1 MLIEDW
7 VLDRFPEA
15 SYSTTNLR
23 VNCPFCGD
31 DTGKHLYIQVHG
43 DPVAHCFRCEWR
55 GNIYTLVSKVDNISY
70 GEAIIQ
76 IATIQFQRRKETV
89 PLRAA
94 PEGYIPFSI
103 GIKLKSL
110 EAEVAYRYLRSRKVP
125 EHIIQQ
131 YCGIV
136 PGSWRA
142 WFVFDNFWQGRLLR
156 QGHPK
161 YLSPEAAKNDVLW
174 NAQALIGHKDIIIC
188 EGIISAC
195 NAGNNSIALLAKTA
209 TPEQLARIVKA
220 APKSILIMLDAD
232 AKAEA
237 LTLAESLVLSG
248 YTGALS
254 IAQLEYGDPAD
265 CKVHTKYP
273 YTFAESIKHRMQLP
287 AMALKA
293 YTPKF
298 TNSTNSIN
306 FEALFSQ

>member
-7 VLDRFPEA
+7 VLDKFPEA

-55 GNIYTLVSKVDNISY
+55 GSIYTLVSKVDNISY
-70 GEAIIQ
+70 GEAILQ
-76 IATIQFQRRKETV
+76 VSTLQFQHKKKTV
-89 PLRAA
+89 KLGSA
-94 PEGYIPFSI
+94 PAGYVPFSA

-110 EAEVAYRYLRSRKVP
+110 EAEIVYRYLRSRKVP
-125 EHIIQQ
+125 ESTIQQ

-142 WFVFDNFWQGRLLR
+142 WFVFDNFWQGRLIR
-156 QGHPK
+156 AGQPK
-161 YLSPEAAKNDVLW
+161 YLSPETAKNDVLW

-195 NAGNNSIALLAKTA
+195 NAGNTAIALLAKTA
-209 TPEQLARIVKA
+209 TPEQLTRIVKA
-220 APKSILIMLDAD
+220 APKSILIMLDAE
-232 AKAEA
+232 AMAEA

-248 YTGALS
+248 YAGAIS

-265 CKVHTKYP
+265 CKVYKEFT
-273 YTFAESIKHRMQLP
+273 YTFAESVKLRMKLP
-287 AMALKA
+287 ATPLKA
-293 YTPKF
+293 YTPKV
-298 TNSTNSIN
+298 TNIINLPN
-306 FEALFSQ
+306 FEALFLQ